1 MYHLTYVFYSI
12 INMPYISP
20 FRCPKVLFGGK
31 SPFQWQK
38 SFSVFSRTRKT
49 YLLIN
54 PIGHCYSF
62 ILILSFLKQ
71 ILDNRLCTLW
81 PIFTEKVKVHS
92 HCIKVVVVEAGWK
105 QQTVDSFK
113 YIENR
118 RKLIKLFLSC
128 I

>member
-54 PIGHCYSF
+54 PIGALLF
-62 ILILSFLKQ
+62 IYPNIIIFKTNFGQQ
-71 ILDNRLCTLW
+71 IMHFVANFHRKGEGAFSLYKSGGGGGGL
-81 PIFTEKVKVHS
+81 
-92 HCIKVVVVEAGWK
+92 EAANCR
-105 QQTVDSFK
+105 F
-113 YIENR
+113 I
-118 RKLIKLFLSC
+118 
-128 I
+128 